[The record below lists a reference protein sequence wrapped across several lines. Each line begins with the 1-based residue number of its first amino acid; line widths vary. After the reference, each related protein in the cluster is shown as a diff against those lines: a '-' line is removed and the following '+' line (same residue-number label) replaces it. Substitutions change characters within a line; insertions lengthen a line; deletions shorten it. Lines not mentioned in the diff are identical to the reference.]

1 MIPIYVFHKAKMAQC
16 GKRGNLKLYKC
27 RFLGKLS
34 QDEIQAMQRLF
45 DEADADKDG
54 MLNL

>member
-1 MIPIYVFHKAKMAQC
+1 MAQC